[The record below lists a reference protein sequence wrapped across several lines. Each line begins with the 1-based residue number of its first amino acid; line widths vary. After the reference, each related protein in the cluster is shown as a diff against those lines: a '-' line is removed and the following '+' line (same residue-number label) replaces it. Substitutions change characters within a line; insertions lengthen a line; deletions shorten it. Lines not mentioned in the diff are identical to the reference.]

1 MILAQLS
8 DVPWQ
13 AHPEVW
19 LMTAAAVGLGWYAAR
34 VVQPAAVAAGFEPI
48 SRRQKGWYG
57 AAVLCMWLASDWPM
71 HDIAEEHL
79 YFVHMV
85 QHLLISMI
93 VPAAFVLATPR
104 WMIDLL
110 LPDGTRSREGFRWIT
125 APLRAGLIFNA
136 LTILL
141 HWSFIVEVSAASGAA
156 HFLFHLAIFVAGLF
170 MWMPICGPIKE
181 WQLPAPGKMI
191 FLFLM
196 SIVPT
201 IPSGWLIFSENVV
214 YQPYDTPNR
223 LWGIDVLSDQQAAG
237 VVMKLVGGF
246 FLWGVIVVLFARWSA
261 EEQRRQ
267 VAERKARRRTGMSD
281 LTTAHVGEA
290 FSRSEPKPEPS

>member
-19 LMTAAAVGLGWYAAR
+19 LMTVSAVGLGFYASR
-34 VVQPAAVAAGFEPI
+34 VVQPTAVAAGFDPI
-48 SRRQKGWYG
+48 SRGQKLWY
-57 AAVLCMWLASDWPM
+57 AFAVVGMWLASDWPV

-79 YFVHMV
+79 YFVHMF
-85 QHLLISMI
+85 QHLFISMLI
-93 VPAAFVLATPR
+93 PAAFVMATPR

-110 LPDGTRSREGFRWIT
+110 VPEGTEARRGFRWIT

-156 HFLFHLAIFVAGLF
+156 HFMFHLGVFVAGLF
-170 MWMPICGPIKE
+170 MWMPICGPIPE
-181 WQLPAPGKMI
+181 WQLSAPGKMI

-214 YQPYDTPNR
+214 YRPYDTPNR

-246 FLWGVIVVLFARWSA
+246 FLWGVIVVIFARWSA
-261 EEQRRQ
+261 AEQRKQ
-267 VAERKARRRTGMSD
+267 ELERKARRASRLSD
-281 LTTAHVGEA
+281 LTTGHVGEA
-290 FSRSEPKPEPS
+290 FARSEPRPEPT